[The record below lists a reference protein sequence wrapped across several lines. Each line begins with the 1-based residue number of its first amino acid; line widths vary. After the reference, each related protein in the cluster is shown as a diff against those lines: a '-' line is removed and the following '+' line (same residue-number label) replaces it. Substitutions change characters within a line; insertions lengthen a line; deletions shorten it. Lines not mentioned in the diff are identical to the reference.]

1 MNIVEV
7 TSPKNYTG
15 PYTVKINGQEIQWI
29 SNIDLNGLMQHDEG
43 RSITITLLVNEF
55 HIKTEK

>member
-1 MNIVEV
+1 MNKVEV

-15 PYTVKINGQEIQWI
+15 PYTVKINGQEIKWI
-29 SNIDLNGLMQHDEG
+29 SDIDLNGLMQHD
-43 RSITITLLVNEF
+43 LLVSEF